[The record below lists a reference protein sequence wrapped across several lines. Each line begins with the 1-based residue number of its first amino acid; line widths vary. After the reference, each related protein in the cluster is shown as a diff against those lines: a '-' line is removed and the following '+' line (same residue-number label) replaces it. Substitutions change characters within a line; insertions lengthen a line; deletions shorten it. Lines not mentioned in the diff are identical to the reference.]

1 MPVRSLAIAILLACV
16 TTIGAASAWAQIS
29 EPPKIDAPPPTSGPK
44 PEGLAQSPSE
54 TAPVT
59 PHVEERT
66 GSGGIPDES
75 APVRPEGPEP
85 LPERPS
91 EPRGAP
97 KEIR

>member
-66 GSGGIPDES
+66 GSGPRQES
-75 APVRPEGPEP
+75 APVRPEGPVP
-85 LPERPS
+85 LRERPS
-91 EPRGAP
+91 EPPGAP